1 MKATAALL
9 AATYAFTVAALAIA
23 WLKGGRAERAGV
35 LLLVGMILFSWISKG
50 IFGARFASVDPLALV
65 EDFIGFAGFTWIGL
79 HARRVWPLCA
89 AALQLLSLGAHFA
102 REVDIEVHPMAYSLM
117 KTVPTLLVC
126 LLVAIGAIGC
136 QRRRR
141 RALLRD

>member
-1 MKATAALL
+1 MKETAVLL
-9 AATYAFTVAALAIA
+9 TATYAFTVAALAFA
-23 WLKGGRAERAGV
+23 WRKGGRAERAGV
-35 LLLVGMILFSWISKG
+35 LLLLGMVTFSLASKG
-50 IFGARFASVDPLALV
+50 ILGARFASVDPLALV

-102 REVDIEVHPMAYSLM
+102 REVEAGVHPMVYSLM

-126 LLVAIGAIGC
+126 LLVAVGAAAF
-136 QRRRR
+136 RRRQR
-141 RALLRD
+141 RALAQD